1 MSYGFKIKKGLDFR
15 VGNSPKTPLRA
26 RILCL
31 LESKRKGKEAG
42 AKGLFTRSKPPF
54 SLTLLQQ
61 RLQNGSLDT
70 PNNVRFCSVFSR
82 MQHNLGEKLS
92 YFSLQKYNNF
102 RIKSHKTREKEQ
114 IFHYTFFAFHFI
126 FVPLTSSN
134 VLSFDNTKQ
143 KKQLLFC
150 IVLTYS
156 YLCSMKETKWNET
169 VILVDADYVDKV
181 AFNLI
186 VNFERMIGRR
196 IPQADMAQWLE
207 CVALDGGLREGNHQ
221 TQVVLLHKQAKM
233 ENFKPDGFAELD
245 GKAFEGRLGE
255 FLISCVKV
263 EELTTMDDL
272 FIDSMQVLSNAAE
285 VKRLIVVPD
294 AEHIYNKVREGLR
307 HADDEKR
314 VTVLAMQPME
324 GGNFRQE
331 ILGYSLMAALG
342 IKSEELNKMS

>member
-1 MSYGFKIKKGLDFR
+1 M
-15 VGNSPKTPLRA
+15 
-26 RILCL
+26 
-31 LESKRKGKEAG
+31 KEA
-42 AKGLFTRSKPPF
+42 
-54 SLTLLQQ
+54 
-61 RLQNGSLDT
+61 
-70 PNNVRFCSVFSR
+70 
-82 MQHNLGEKLS
+82 
-92 YFSLQKYNNF
+92 
-102 RIKSHKTREKEQ
+102 
-114 IFHYTFFAFHFI
+114 
-126 FVPLTSSN
+126 
-134 VLSFDNTKQ
+134 
-143 KKQLLFC
+143 
-150 IVLTYS
+150 
-156 YLCSMKETKWNET
+156 KWKET

-181 AFNLI
+181 AFDLT

-196 IPQADMAQWLE
+196 IPKADMAQWLE
-207 CVALDGGLREGNHQ
+207 CVALDGGIRPSTSGVTPQ
-221 TQVVLLHKQAKM
+221 TSVQVVLLHKQKTM
-233 ENFKPDGFAELD
+233 ENFNPGTHEGLD

-307 HADDEKR
+307 HADDEKH